1 VIEGAWAIKHYRN
14 HSTKTAAKYE
24 FMVGMYTST
33 AHLNMIEQ

>member
-1 VIEGAWAIKHYRN
+1 VIEGAWAINLYRN
-14 HSTKTAAKYE
+14 PRTRTAAKYE